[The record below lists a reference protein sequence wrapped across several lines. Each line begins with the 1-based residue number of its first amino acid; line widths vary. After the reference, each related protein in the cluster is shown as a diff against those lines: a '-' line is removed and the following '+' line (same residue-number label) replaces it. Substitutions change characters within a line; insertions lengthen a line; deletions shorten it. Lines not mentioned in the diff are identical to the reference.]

1 MHFLGVFR
9 LGIVGWT
16 VLAFLSSFAVTAVLV
31 LLTIQVCRKNG
42 WVSKPRT
49 DRWHK
54 STPAFFGGVP
64 LFAGFAAL
72 SIAFIPWSNYLLWR
86 LIGIASLMFVLGLI
100 DDIYNMTPARKFA
113 GQLLAAGLLI
123 SVGVVYPLSG
133 STTVN
138 IVVSVLWLV
147 GITNAFNL
155 LDNMDGLS
163 AGIALISAGYLT
175 VFFAIGGYRDQAL
188 IVALSAGAI
197 AGFLV
202 FNFSPARIFMG
213 DSGSLFIGFVLGATS
228 ILEGTHV
235 AGVPAFVLAPVTV
248 LAIPIFDTLFV
259 SVTRRLRGQAISQ
272 GGTDHSSHRL
282 VRLGLRERRAVL
294 LLYALSAGSGAV
306 ALLTRHSSSAGAP
319 VLIGFW
325 FFFLLLFG
333 VHLFQNEDEV
343 KHDVLASNATKLLL
357 KRLLSRDMLA
367 FLLDPLAIALSYYL
381 AYSVHFGG
389 RIPIA
394 GSALLL
400 RSLPIVVAVK
410 VLGLWIFRA
419 FRQSWWRGSV
429 SDIYRLGSATLIGE
443 VTCVL
448 VLLLTGLYRF
458 DGFSRTVFLLDA
470 LITLA
475 LLLIIR
481 RSYAFFRDTIYSCR
495 EVPPAQR
502 RVFILGTSLQSE
514 LALRFLRDQSIECAG
529 FIDLNGG
536 ADLRRYVFGRPV
548 LGRLDDLGWLSER
561 HGIFEVVLPDCE
573 RILLPGVDFHS
584 FCQRRQLRVTKLGL
598 YEDRKEEEPRLR
610 VVSG

>member
-1 MHFLGVFR
+1 MHFLEVFR
-9 LGIVGWT
+9 LGIVGWAA
-16 VLAFLSSFAVTAVLV
+16 LAFLSAFAVTAALV
-31 LLTIQVCRKNG
+31 LLTIQVCRKHG
-42 WVSKPRT
+42 WVSKPRA

-86 LIGIASLMFVLGLI
+86 LIGIASLMFVLGLV
-100 DDIYNMTPARKFA
+100 DDIYHLTPARKFA

-123 SVGVVYPLSG
+123 FVGVVYPLCG
-133 STTVN
+133 SMTVN

-163 AGIALISAGYLT
+163 AGIALISAGYLV
-175 VFFAIGGYRDQAL
+175 VFFAIGGYRDQAV

-228 ILEGTHV
+228 ILDVTHV
-235 AGVPAFVLAPVTV
+235 AGVPVFVLAPVTV

-259 SVTRRLRGQAISQ
+259 SVTRRLRGQAISE

-319 VLIGFW
+319 GLIGFW
-325 FFFLLLFG
+325 FFLLLFG
-333 VHLFQNEDEV
+333 VYLFQDEL
-343 KHDVLASNATKLLL
+343 KHDALASNATKPLLR
-357 KRLLSRDMLA
+357 RLLSRDMLV
-367 FLLDPLAIALSYYL
+367 FFLDPLAMALSYYL
-381 AYSVHFGG
+381 AYSLRFGG
-389 RIPIA
+389 RIPVA
-394 GSALLL
+394 DSALLL

-410 VLGLWIFRA
+410 VLGLYICRA
-419 FRQSWWRGSV
+419 FRHSWWRGSI
-429 SDIYRLGSATLIGE
+429 SDLYRLGSATLIGE
-443 VTCVL
+443 VTSVL
-448 VLLLTGLYRF
+448 VLTGLYRF

-481 RSYAFFRDTIYSCR
+481 RSFAFFRDTIYTWR
-495 EVPPAQR
+495 GVVPAQR
-502 RVFILGTSLQSE
+502 RVFILGTSTHAE
-514 LALRFLRDQSIECAG
+514 LTLRFLRDQSIECAG
-529 FIDLNGG
+529 FIDTNGG

-548 LGRLDDLGWLSER
+548 LGRLDDLVWLSKR
-561 HGIFEVVLPDCE
+561 HEIFEVVLPDCE
-573 RILLPGVDFHS
+573 QILFPGVDFES
-584 FCQRRQLRVTKLGL
+584 FCQRRQLRLTKLGL
-598 YEDRKEEEPRLR
+598 YEDRKDEEPRLR
-610 VVSG
+610 AASG

>member
-1 MHFLGVFR
+1 MHFLEVFR
-9 LGIVGWT
+9 LGIIGWA
-16 VLAFLSSFAVTAVLV
+16 VLAFLSAFAVTAALV
-31 LLTIQVCRKNG
+31 LLTIQICRKHG
-42 WVSKPRT
+42 WVSKPRS

-54 STPAFFGGVP
+54 GTPAFFGGVP
-64 LFAGFAAL
+64 LFAGFAVL
-72 SIAFIPWSNYLLWR
+72 SIVFIPWSNYLLWR

-100 DDIYNMTPARKFA
+100 DDIYHLTPARKFA

-123 SVGVVYPLSG
+123 SSGVVYPLRG
-133 STTVN
+133 SMTVN

-175 VFFAIGGYRDQAL
+175 VFYAMGGYRDQAV

-197 AGFLV
+197 AGFLL

-228 ILEGTHV
+228 ILEVAHV
-235 AGVPAFVLAPVTV
+235 AAVPAFVLAPVAV

-259 SVTRRLRGQAISQ
+259 SVTRRLRGQAIFQ

-282 VRLGLRERRAVL
+282 VRLGLQERRAVL

-306 ALLTRHSSSAGAP
+306 ALLTRHWSSAGAAG
-319 VLIGFW
+319 LIGFW

-343 KHDVLASNATKLLL
+343 KPEALASNTTKPLS
-357 KRLLSRDMLA
+357 RRPLSRDMLV

-381 AYSVHFGG
+381 AYSVSFGG
-389 RIPIA
+389 RIPLA
-394 GSALLL
+394 DRALLL
-400 RSLPIVVAVK
+400 RCLPIAVAIK
-410 VLGLWIFRA
+410 VLSLWACRTFR
-419 FRQSWWRGSV
+419 RSWWRGSI
-429 SDIYRLGSATLIGE
+429 SDLYRLGSATVIGE
-443 VTCVL
+443 LTSVL
-448 VLLLTGLYRF
+448 VLTGLYRF
-458 DGFSRTVFLLDA
+458 GDFSRTLFPLDA

-475 LLLIIR
+475 LLFIIR
-481 RSYAFFRDTIYSCR
+481 RSFAFFRDTIYTCR
-495 EVPPAQR
+495 GIPPAPR
-502 RVFILGTSLQSE
+502 RVFILGTSPHAE

-529 FIDLNGG
+529 FIDTNGG

-548 LGRLDDLGWLSER
+548 LGRLDDLGWLSKR
-561 HGIFEVVLPDCE
+561 HEIFEVVLPDCE
-573 RILLPGVDFHS
+573 QILLPGVDFQS
-584 FCQRRQLRVTKLGL
+584 FCQRRQLRLTKLGL
-598 YEDRKEEEPRLR
+598 YEDRRDEEPGLR
-610 VVSG
+610 AATG

>member
-1 MHFLGVFR
+1 MHFLEVFR
-9 LGIVGWT
+9 LGIVGWAA
-16 VLAFLSSFAVTAVLV
+16 LAFLSAFAVTAALV
-31 LLTIQVCRKNG
+31 LLTIQVCRKHG
-42 WVSKPRT
+42 WVSKPRA

-72 SIAFIPWSNYLLWR
+72 SIAFIPRSNYLLWR
-86 LIGIASLMFVLGLI
+86 LIGIASLMFVLGLV
-100 DDIYNMTPARKFA
+100 DDIYHLTPARKFA

-123 SVGVVYPLSG
+123 SVGVVYPLCG
-133 STTVN
+133 SMTVN
-138 IVVSVLWLV
+138 IVVSLLWLV

-163 AGIALISAGYLT
+163 AGIALISAGYLA
-175 VFFAIGGYRDQAL
+175 VFFAIGGYRDQAV

-228 ILEGTHV
+228 ILDVTHV
-235 AGVPAFVLAPVTV
+235 AGVPVFVLAPVTV

-259 SVTRRLRGQAISQ
+259 SVTRRLRGQAISE

-319 VLIGFW
+319 GLIGFW
-325 FFFLLLFG
+325 FFLLLFG
-333 VHLFQNEDEV
+333 VYLFQDEL
-343 KHDVLASNATKLLL
+343 KHDALASNATKPLLR
-357 KRLLSRDMLA
+357 RLLSRDMLV
-367 FLLDPLAIALSYYL
+367 FFLDPLAMALSYYL
-381 AYSVHFGG
+381 AYSLRFGG
-389 RIPIA
+389 RIPVA
-394 GSALLL
+394 DSALLL

-410 VLGLWIFRA
+410 VLGLYICRA
-419 FRQSWWRGSV
+419 FRHSWWRGSI
-429 SDIYRLGSATLIGE
+429 SDLYRLGSATLIGE
-443 VTCVL
+443 VTSVL
-448 VLLLTGLYRF
+448 VLTGLYRF

-481 RSYAFFRDTIYSCR
+481 RSFAFFRDTIYTCR
-495 EVPPAQR
+495 GVLPAQR
-502 RVFILGTSLQSE
+502 RVFILGTSTHAE
-514 LALRFLRDQSIECAG
+514 LTLRFLRDQSIECAG
-529 FIDLNGG
+529 FIDTNGG

-548 LGRLDDLGWLSER
+548 LGRLDDLVWLSKR
-561 HGIFEVVLPDCE
+561 HEIFEVVLPDCE
-573 RILLPGVDFHS
+573 QILFPGVDFES
-584 FCQRRQLRVTKLGL
+584 FCQRRQLRLTKLGL
-598 YEDRKEEEPRLR
+598 YEDRKDEEPRLR
-610 VVSG
+610 AASG

>member
-1 MHFLGVFR
+1 MHFPEVFS
-9 LGIVGWT
+9 LGIVGWAG
-16 VLAFLSSFAVTAVLV
+16 LAFVSAFAVTAVLV
-31 LLTIQVCRKNG
+31 LLTIQVCRKHG
-42 WVSKPRT
+42 WVSKPRA

-54 STPAFFGGVP
+54 GTPAFFGGVP

-72 SIAFIPWSNYLLWR
+72 SIAFVPWSNYFLWR
-86 LIGIASLMFVLGLI
+86 LIGIASLMFVLGLL
-100 DDIYNMTPARKFA
+100 DDIYHLTPARKFA
-113 GQLLAAGLLI
+113 GQLFAAGLLI
-123 SVGVVYPLSG
+123 SIGVVYPLCG
-133 STTVN
+133 SMTIN

-188 IVALSAGAI
+188 IGALSAGAI

-213 DSGSLFIGFVLGATS
+213 DSGSLFIGCLLGATS
-228 ILEGTHV
+228 VLEGTHV

-306 ALLTRHSSSAGAP
+306 ALLTRQSSSGGTP
-319 VLIGFW
+319 GLIGFW

-333 VHLFQNEDEV
+333 VHLFQDEV
-343 KHDVLASNATKLLL
+343 KHDVLASDTAKPSLR
-357 KRLLSRDMLA
+357 RLPSRDKLV
-367 FLLDPLAIALSYYL
+367 FLLDPLAMVLSCYL
-381 AYSVHFGG
+381 AYTLRFGG
-389 RIPIA
+389 RIPVA
-394 GSALLL
+394 DRALLV
-400 RSLPIVVAVK
+400 RSLPIVVAIK
-410 VLGLWIFRA
+410 ILGLWICRA
-419 FRQSWWRGSV
+419 FRHSWWRGSI
-429 SDIYRLGSATLIGE
+429 SDLYRLGSATLIGE
-443 VTCVL
+443 LTSVL
-448 VLLLTGLYRF
+448 VLTGLYRF
-458 DGFSRTVFLLDA
+458 QGFSRTVFLLDG

-475 LLLIIR
+475 LLLIVR
-481 RSYAFFRDTIYSCR
+481 RSFAFFRDTIYTCR
-495 EVPPAQR
+495 GVPPAQR
-502 RVFILGTSLQSE
+502 RVFILGTSAHAE

-529 FIDLNGG
+529 FIDTNGG

-548 LGRLDDLGWLSER
+548 LGKLDDLAWLSKR
-561 HGIFEVVLPDCE
+561 HGVFEVVLPDCE
-573 RILLPGVDFHS
+573 RILLPGVDFKS
-584 FCQRRQLRVTKLGL
+584 FCQRRQLRLTNLGL
-598 YEDRKEEEPRLR
+598 YEDHKDEQPRLR
-610 VVSG
+610 AARG

>member
-1 MHFLGVFR
+1 MHFPEVFS
-9 LGIVGWT
+9 LGIFGWAG
-16 VLAFLSSFAVTAVLV
+16 LAFFSAFAVTAALV
-31 LLTIQVCRKNG
+31 RLTIQVCRKHG
-42 WVSKPRT
+42 WVSPPRA

-54 STPAFFGGVP
+54 TTPAFFGGVP

-72 SIAFIPWSNYLLWR
+72 SIAFVPWSNYLLWR
-86 LIGIASLMFVLGLI
+86 LIGIASLMFVLGLL
-100 DDIYNMTPARKFA
+100 DDIYHLTPARKFA

-123 SVGVVYPLSG
+123 SVGVVYPLCG
-133 STTVN
+133 SVTVN
-138 IVVSVLWLV
+138 IIVTVLWLV

-175 VFFAIGGYRDQAL
+175 IFFAMGGYRDQAL

-202 FNFSPARIFMG
+202 FNFSPARVFMG

-228 ILEGTHV
+228 ILEVTHV

-319 VLIGFW
+319 GLIGFW

-333 VHLFQNEDEV
+333 VHLFQDEV
-343 KHDVLASNATKLLL
+343 KHDVLAPNTTKPPFR
-357 KRLLSRDMLA
+357 RLLSRDMLV
-367 FLLDPLAIALSYYL
+367 FLLDPLAMALSCYL
-381 AYSVHFGG
+381 AYSLRFGG
-389 RIPIA
+389 RIPVA
-394 GSALLL
+394 DRALLL
-400 RSLPIVVAVK
+400 RSLPIIVTIK
-410 VLGLWIFRA
+410 VLSLWICRA
-419 FRQSWWRGSV
+419 FRHSWWRGSI
-429 SDIYRLGSATLIGE
+429 SDLYRLGSATLIGE
-443 VTCVL
+443 VTSVL
-448 VLLLTGLYRF
+448 VLTGLYRF
-458 DGFSRTVFLLDA
+458 EGFSRTVFLLDS

-481 RSYAFFRDTIYSCR
+481 RSFSFFRDTIYTYR
-495 EVPPAQR
+495 GGAPAQR
-502 RVFILGTSLQSE
+502 RVFILGTSARAE

-529 FIDLNGG
+529 FIDTDGG

-548 LGRLDDLGWLSER
+548 LGRLDDLGWLSKR

-573 RILLPGVDFHS
+573 PILLPGVDFQS
-584 FCQRRQLRVTKLGL
+584 FCQRRQLRLTKLGL
-598 YEDRKEEEPRLR
+598 YEDREVEEPRLR
-610 VVSG
+610 AASG

>member
-1 MHFLGVFR
+1 
-9 LGIVGWT
+9 
-16 VLAFLSSFAVTAVLV
+16 LSAFAVTAALV
-31 LLTIQVCRKNG
+31 LLTIQVCRKHG
-42 WVSKPRT
+42 WVSKPRA

-72 SIAFIPWSNYLLWR
+72 SIAFIPRSNYLLWR
-86 LIGIASLMFVLGLI
+86 LIGIASLMFVLGLV
-100 DDIYNMTPARKFA
+100 DDIYHLTPARKFA

-123 SVGVVYPLSG
+123 SVGVVYPLCG
-133 STTVN
+133 SMTVN
-138 IVVSVLWLV
+138 IVVSLLWLV

-163 AGIALISAGYLT
+163 AGIALISAGYLA
-175 VFFAIGGYRDQAL
+175 VFFAIGGYRDQAV

-228 ILEGTHV
+228 ILDVTHV
-235 AGVPAFVLAPVTV
+235 AGVPVFVLAPVTV

-259 SVTRRLRGQAISQ
+259 SVTRRLRGQAISE

-319 VLIGFW
+319 GLIGFW
-325 FFFLLLFG
+325 FFLLLFG
-333 VHLFQNEDEV
+333 VYLFQDEL
-343 KHDVLASNATKLLL
+343 KHDALASNATKPLLR
-357 KRLLSRDMLA
+357 RLLSRDMLV
-367 FLLDPLAIALSYYL
+367 FFLDPLAMALSYYL
-381 AYSVHFGG
+381 AYSLRFGG
-389 RIPIA
+389 RIPVA
-394 GSALLL
+394 DSALLL

-410 VLGLWIFRA
+410 VLGLYICRA
-419 FRQSWWRGSV
+419 FRHSWWRGSI
-429 SDIYRLGSATLIGE
+429 SDLYRLGSATLIGE
-443 VTCVL
+443 VTSVL
-448 VLLLTGLYRF
+448 VLTGLYRF

-481 RSYAFFRDTIYSCR
+481 RSFAFFRDTIYTCR
-495 EVPPAQR
+495 GVLPAQR
-502 RVFILGTSLQSE
+502 RVFILGTSTHAE
-514 LALRFLRDQSIECAG
+514 LTLRFLRDQSIECAG
-529 FIDLNGG
+529 FIDTNGG

-548 LGRLDDLGWLSER
+548 LGRLDDLVWLSKR
-561 HGIFEVVLPDCE
+561 HEIFEVVLPDCE
-573 RILLPGVDFHS
+573 QILFPGVDFES
-584 FCQRRQLRVTKLGL
+584 FCQRRQLRLTKLGL
-598 YEDRKEEEPRLR
+598 YEDRKDEEPRLR
-610 VVSG
+610 AASG

>member
-1 MHFLGVFR
+1 MHFLEVFR
-9 LGIVGWT
+9 LGIVGWAA
-16 VLAFLSSFAVTAVLV
+16 LAFLSAFAVTAALV
-31 LLTIQVCRKNG
+31 LLTIQVCRKHG
-42 WVSKPRT
+42 WVSKPRA

-86 LIGIASLMFVLGLI
+86 LIGIASLMFVLGLV
-100 DDIYNMTPARKFA
+100 DDIYHLTPARKFA

-123 SVGVVYPLSG
+123 SVGVVYPLCG
-133 STTVN
+133 SMTVN
-138 IVVSVLWLV
+138 IVVSLLWLV

-163 AGIALISAGYLT
+163 AGIALISAGYLA
-175 VFFAIGGYRDQAL
+175 VFFAIGGYRDQAV

-228 ILEGTHV
+228 ILDVTHV
-235 AGVPAFVLAPVTV
+235 AGVPVFVLAPVTV

-259 SVTRRLRGQAISQ
+259 SVTRRLRGQAISE

-319 VLIGFW
+319 GLIGFW
-325 FFFLLLFG
+325 FFLLLFG
-333 VHLFQNEDEV
+333 VYLFQDEL
-343 KHDVLASNATKLLL
+343 KHDALASNATKPLLR
-357 KRLLSRDMLA
+357 RLLSRDMLV
-367 FLLDPLAIALSYYL
+367 FFLDPLAMALSYYL
-381 AYSVHFGG
+381 AYSLRFGG
-389 RIPIA
+389 RIPVA
-394 GSALLL
+394 DSALLL

-410 VLGLWIFRA
+410 VLGLYICRA
-419 FRQSWWRGSV
+419 FRHSWWRGSI
-429 SDIYRLGSATLIGE
+429 SDLYRLGSATLIGE
-443 VTCVL
+443 VTSVL
-448 VLLLTGLYRF
+448 VLTGLYRF

-481 RSYAFFRDTIYSCR
+481 RSFAFFRDTIYTCR
-495 EVPPAQR
+495 GVLPAQR
-502 RVFILGTSLQSE
+502 RVFILGTSTHAE
-514 LALRFLRDQSIECAG
+514 LTLRFLRDQSIECAG
-529 FIDLNGG
+529 FIDTNGG

-548 LGRLDDLGWLSER
+548 LGRLDDLVWLSKR
-561 HGIFEVVLPDCE
+561 HEIFEVVLPDCE
-573 RILLPGVDFHS
+573 QILFPGVDFES
-584 FCQRRQLRVTKLGL
+584 FCQRRQLRLTKLGL
-598 YEDRKEEEPRLR
+598 YEDRKDEEPRLR
-610 VVSG
+610 AASG

>member
-1 MHFLGVFR
+1 MHFLEVFR
-9 LGIVGWT
+9 LGIVGWAA
-16 VLAFLSSFAVTAVLV
+16 LAFLSAFAVTAALV
-31 LLTIQVCRKNG
+31 LLTIQVCRKHG
-42 WVSKPRT
+42 WVSKPRA

-72 SIAFIPWSNYLLWR
+72 SIAFIPRSNYLLWR
-86 LIGIASLMFVLGLI
+86 LIGIASLMFVLGLV
-100 DDIYNMTPARKFA
+100 DDIYHLTPARKFA

-123 SVGVVYPLSG
+123 FVGVVYPLCG
-133 STTVN
+133 SMTVN
-138 IVVSVLWLV
+138 IVVSLLWLV

-163 AGIALISAGYLT
+163 AGIALISAGYLV
-175 VFFAIGGYRDQAL
+175 VFFAIGGYRDQAV

-228 ILEGTHV
+228 ILDVTHV
-235 AGVPAFVLAPVTV
+235 AGVPVFVLAPVTV

-259 SVTRRLRGQAISQ
+259 SVTRRLRGQAISE

-319 VLIGFW
+319 GLIGFW
-325 FFFLLLFG
+325 FFLLLFG
-333 VHLFQNEDEV
+333 VYLFQDEL
-343 KHDVLASNATKLLL
+343 KHDALASNATKPLLR
-357 KRLLSRDMLA
+357 RLLSRDMLV
-367 FLLDPLAIALSYYL
+367 FFLDPLAMALSYYL
-381 AYSVHFGG
+381 AYSLRFGG
-389 RIPIA
+389 RIPVA
-394 GSALLL
+394 DSALLL

-410 VLGLWIFRA
+410 VLGLYICRA
-419 FRQSWWRGSV
+419 FRHSWWRGSI
-429 SDIYRLGSATLIGE
+429 SDLYRLGSATLIGE
-443 VTCVL
+443 VTSVL
-448 VLLLTGLYRF
+448 VLTGLYRF

-481 RSYAFFRDTIYSCR
+481 RSFAFFRDTIYTCR
-495 EVPPAQR
+495 GVLPAQR
-502 RVFILGTSLQSE
+502 RVFILGTSTHAE
-514 LALRFLRDQSIECAG
+514 LTLRFLRDQSIECAG
-529 FIDLNGG
+529 FIDTNGG

-548 LGRLDDLGWLSER
+548 LGRLDDLGWLSKR
-561 HGIFEVVLPDCE
+561 HEIFEVVLPDCE
-573 RILLPGVDFHS
+573 QILFPGVDFES
-584 FCQRRQLRVTKLGL
+584 FCQRRQLRLTKLGL
-598 YEDRKEEEPRLR
+598 YEDRKDEEPRLR
-610 VVSG
+610 AASG

>member
-1 MHFLGVFR
+1 
-9 LGIVGWT
+9 
-16 VLAFLSSFAVTAVLV
+16 LSAFAVTAALV
-31 LLTIQVCRKNG
+31 LLTIQVCRKHG
-42 WVSKPRT
+42 WVSKPRA

-86 LIGIASLMFVLGLI
+86 LIGIASLMFVLGLV
-100 DDIYNMTPARKFA
+100 DDIYHLTPARKFA

-123 SVGVVYPLSG
+123 FVGVVYPLCG
-133 STTVN
+133 SMTVN

-163 AGIALISAGYLT
+163 AGIALISAGYLV
-175 VFFAIGGYRDQAL
+175 VFFAIGGYRDQAV

-228 ILEGTHV
+228 ILDVTHV
-235 AGVPAFVLAPVTV
+235 AGVPVFVLAPVTV

-259 SVTRRLRGQAISQ
+259 SVTRRLRGQAISE

-294 LLYALSAGSGAV
+294 LLYALSAGSGAI
-306 ALLTRHSSSAGAP
+306 ALLTRHSSSAGVP
-319 VLIGFW
+319 GLIGFW
-325 FFFLLLFG
+325 FFLLLFG
-333 VHLFQNEDEV
+333 VYLFQDEL
-343 KHDVLASNATKLLL
+343 KHDALASNMTKPLLR
-357 KRLLSRDMLA
+357 RLLSRDMLV
-367 FLLDPLAIALSYYL
+367 FLMDPLAMALSYYL
-381 AYSVHFGG
+381 AYSLRFGG
-389 RIPIA
+389 RIPVA
-394 GSALLL
+394 DSALLL

-410 VLGLWIFRA
+410 VLGLYICRA
-419 FRQSWWRGSV
+419 FRHSWWRGSI
-429 SDIYRLGSATLIGE
+429 SDLYRLGSATLIGE
-443 VTCVL
+443 VTSVL
-448 VLLLTGLYRF
+448 VLTGLYRF
-458 DGFSRTVFLLDA
+458 NGFSRTVFLLDA

-481 RSYAFFRDTIYSCR
+481 RSFAFFRDTIYTWR
-495 EVPPAQR
+495 GVVPAQR
-502 RVFILGTSLQSE
+502 RVFILGTSTHAE
-514 LALRFLRDQSIECAG
+514 LTLRFLRDQSIECAG
-529 FIDLNGG
+529 FIDTNGG

-548 LGRLDDLGWLSER
+548 LGRLDDLGWLSKR
-561 HGIFEVVLPDCE
+561 HEIFEVVLPDCE
-573 RILLPGVDFHS
+573 QILFPGVDFES
-584 FCQRRQLRVTKLGL
+584 FCQRRQLRLTKLGL
-598 YEDRKEEEPRLR
+598 YEDRKDEEPRLR
-610 VVSG
+610 AASG

>member
-1 MHFLGVFR
+1 
-9 LGIVGWT
+9 
-16 VLAFLSSFAVTAVLV
+16 LSAFAVTAALV
-31 LLTIQVCRKNG
+31 LLTIQVCRKHG
-42 WVSKPRT
+42 WVSKPRA

-86 LIGIASLMFVLGLI
+86 LIGIASLMFVLGLV
-100 DDIYNMTPARKFA
+100 DDIYHLTPARKFA

-123 SVGVVYPLSG
+123 SVGVVYPLCG
-133 STTVN
+133 SMTVN
-138 IVVSVLWLV
+138 IVVSLLWLV

-163 AGIALISAGYLT
+163 AGIALISAGYLA
-175 VFFAIGGYRDQAL
+175 VFFAIGGYRDQAV

-228 ILEGTHV
+228 ILDVTHV
-235 AGVPAFVLAPVTV
+235 AGVPVFVLAPVTV

-259 SVTRRLRGQAISQ
+259 SVTRRLRGQAISE

-319 VLIGFW
+319 GLIGFW
-325 FFFLLLFG
+325 FFLLLFG
-333 VHLFQNEDEV
+333 VYLFQDEL
-343 KHDVLASNATKLLL
+343 KHDALASNATKPLLR
-357 KRLLSRDMLA
+357 RLLSRDMLV
-367 FLLDPLAIALSYYL
+367 FFLDPLAMALSYYL
-381 AYSVHFGG
+381 AYSLRFGG
-389 RIPIA
+389 RIPVA
-394 GSALLL
+394 DSALLL

-410 VLGLWIFRA
+410 VLGLYICRA
-419 FRQSWWRGSV
+419 FRHSWWRGSI
-429 SDIYRLGSATLIGE
+429 SDLYRLGSATLIGE
-443 VTCVL
+443 VTSVL
-448 VLLLTGLYRF
+448 VLTGLYRF

-481 RSYAFFRDTIYSCR
+481 RSFAFFRDTIYTCR
-495 EVPPAQR
+495 GVLPAQR
-502 RVFILGTSLQSE
+502 RVFILGTSTHAE
-514 LALRFLRDQSIECAG
+514 LTLRFLRDQSIECAG
-529 FIDLNGG
+529 FIDTNGG

-548 LGRLDDLGWLSER
+548 LGRLDDLVWLSKR
-561 HGIFEVVLPDCE
+561 HEIFEVVLPDCE
-573 RILLPGVDFHS
+573 QILFPGVDFES
-584 FCQRRQLRVTKLGL
+584 FCQRRQLRLTKLGL
-598 YEDRKEEEPRLR
+598 YEDRKDEEPRLR
-610 VVSG
+610 AASG

>member
-1 MHFLGVFR
+1 MHFLEVFR
-9 LGIVGWT
+9 LGIVGWAA
-16 VLAFLSSFAVTAVLV
+16 LAFLSAFAVTAALV
-31 LLTIQVCRKNG
+31 LLTIQVCRKHG
-42 WVSKPRT
+42 WVSKPRA

-86 LIGIASLMFVLGLI
+86 LIGIASLMFVLGLV
-100 DDIYNMTPARKFA
+100 DDIYHLTPARKFA

-123 SVGVVYPLSG
+123 SVGVVYPLCG
-133 STTVN
+133 SMTVN

-163 AGIALISAGYLT
+163 AGIALISAGYLV
-175 VFFAIGGYRDQAL
+175 VFFAIGGYRDQAV

-228 ILEGTHV
+228 ILDVTHV
-235 AGVPAFVLAPVTV
+235 AGVPVFVLAPVTV

-259 SVTRRLRGQAISQ
+259 SVTRRLRGQAISE

-294 LLYALSAGSGAV
+294 LLYALSAGSGAI
-306 ALLTRHSSSAGAP
+306 ALLTRHSSSAGVP
-319 VLIGFW
+319 GLIGFW
-325 FFFLLLFG
+325 FFLLLFG
-333 VHLFQNEDEV
+333 VYLFQDEL
-343 KHDVLASNATKLLL
+343 KHDALASNMTKPLLR
-357 KRLLSRDMLA
+357 RLLSRDMLV
-367 FLLDPLAIALSYYL
+367 FLMDPLAMALSYYL
-381 AYSVHFGG
+381 AYSLRFGG
-389 RIPIA
+389 RIPVA
-394 GSALLL
+394 DSALLL

-410 VLGLWIFRA
+410 VLGLYICRA
-419 FRQSWWRGSV
+419 FRHSWWRGSI
-429 SDIYRLGSATLIGE
+429 SDLYRLGSATLIGE
-443 VTCVL
+443 VTSVL
-448 VLLLTGLYRF
+448 VLTGLYRF
-458 DGFSRTVFLLDA
+458 NGFSRTVFLLDA

-481 RSYAFFRDTIYSCR
+481 RSFAFFRDTIYTWR
-495 EVPPAQR
+495 GVVPAQR
-502 RVFILGTSLQSE
+502 RVFILGTSTHAE
-514 LALRFLRDQSIECAG
+514 LTLRFLRDQSIECAG
-529 FIDLNGG
+529 FIDTNGG

-548 LGRLDDLGWLSER
+548 LGRLDDLGWLSKR
-561 HGIFEVVLPDCE
+561 HEIFEVVLPDCE
-573 RILLPGVDFHS
+573 QILFPGVDFES
-584 FCQRRQLRVTKLGL
+584 FCQRRQLRLTKLGL
-598 YEDRKEEEPRLR
+598 YEDRKDEEPRLR
-610 VVSG
+610 AASG